1 VIQVFAKV
9 GANQPCKLIL
19 VGDGPD
25 RYACER
31 LCRALQLC
39 NDVIFLGKVRD
50 TAHVMEIAD
59 VFLLP
64 SETESFG
71 LAALEAM
78 AVGVPVV
85 SSNTGGI
92 PEVNIHGESGF
103 LSDVGDIH
111 DMAKNLIYLLQP
123 EVLNRFKTAALERSK
138 VFSLE
143 QILPQYEA
151 LYRKLVQTKS

>member
-1 VIQVFAKV
+1 
-9 GANQPCKLIL
+9 
-19 VGDGPD
+19 
-25 RYACER
+25 
-31 LCRALQLC
+31 
-39 NDVIFLGKVRD
+39 
-50 TAHVMEIAD
+50 MEIAD

-103 LSDVGDIH
+103 LSDVGDID
-111 DMAKNLIYLLQP
+111 DMAQNLEYLLQP
-123 EVLNRFKTAALERSK
+123 EVLAQFKVGALNRAKA
-138 VFSLE
+138 FSLN
-143 QILPQYEA
+143 QILPQYEE

>member
-1 VIQVFAKV
+1 
-9 GANQPCKLIL
+9 
-19 VGDGPD
+19 
-25 RYACER
+25 
-31 LCRALQLC
+31 
-39 NDVIFLGKVRD
+39 
-50 TAHVMEIAD
+50 MEIAD

-103 LSDVGDIH
+103 LSDVGDIQ

-123 EVLNRFKTAALERSK
+123 GILQQFKKNALERSK
-138 VFSLE
+138 VFSLT
-143 QILPQYEA
+143 QILPQYEV
-151 LYRKLVQTKS
+151 LYRKLVETKR